1 MSTKDNNGNSVS
13 YYDVLMVNSASSDS
27 DIRKAYYK
35 LAKRFH
41 PDANPQERRL
51 SELRFRLINEA
62 YAQLKTKENRM
73 RYNRILKQNKTRKMP
88 KAGNDNMNPNKKGF
102 FEIFG
107 ELFGF
112 SKNGQ
117 SENVQRWA
125 IKKIF
130 IKFWA

>member
-1 MSTKDNNGNSVS
+1 MSMSDKKTNSVS
-13 YYDVLMVNSASSDS
+13 YYDVLMVNASSSDS

-41 PDANPQERRL
+41 PDANPKDRRL

-73 RYNRILKQNKTRKMP
+73 RYNRILKQRNTRKTP
-88 KAGNDNMNPNKKGF
+88 KAGNDNINPNKKGF
-102 FEIFG
+102 FEVVG

-112 SKNGQ
+112 GKNNP
-117 SENVQRWA
+117 SEHA
-125 IKKIF
+125 
-130 IKFWA
+130 